1 MSYDEDFLTI
11 FNEYYPFERYI
22 VREPKS
28 IGNLFD
34 DALLLEVFVPN
45 TEIKPILNPDGSI
58 CRWTR
63 INQDEVYIK
72 IKGPAGVMRM
82 RYYDFNSGI
91 REEIFN
97 IIYNDFGD
105 YEWECLYVDH
115 EDQEDLKNLL
125 LDQRKKI
132 LEKYGKCN
140 IRDCYSTRLL

>member
-1 MSYDEDFLTI
+1 MSYDEDFLII

-82 RYYDFNSGI
+82 GYYNSI
-91 REEIFN
+91 REKIFN

-105 YEWECLYVDH
+105 YEWECLYVGH

-132 LEKYGKCN
+132 LEKY
-140 IRDCYSTRLL
+140 

>member
-1 MSYDEDFLTI
+1 MSYDEDFLII

-82 RYYDFNSGI
+82 GYYNSI

-115 EDQEDLKNLL
+115 EDQEDLKSRL